1 MALGGKSLATLV
13 ALTMLGGCAGRQ
25 VEIAAAPPP
34 APAPLTPMPQPPLG
48 AFVGMTIP
56 ARLADGSYPTPNRH
70 LGPAATLW
78 HLRVALNVAA
88 LGCRGSEGRA
98 ITAGYNAMLTR
109 NTAELARAN
118 AATIAA
124 EGGQAAY
131 DEAMTRLYNYFA
143 QPGAKAAFCAAAA
156 TVTNDL
162 ATAGSLGVAAGS
174 ALAALDRP
182 FGDFYRAYD
191 SYRVALAAW
200 QADRLDRAMR
210 SLDERPRVVLAAS
223 APAAIGPEPAAPR
236 LSVDP
241 SIFETP

>member
-1 MALGGKSLATLV
+1 MALDGKSLATLV
-13 ALTMLGGCAGRQ
+13 ALAMLGGCAGRQ
-25 VEIAAAPPP
+25 FQIAAAPSP
-34 APAPLTPMPQPPLG
+34 APTPLAPMPQPPVG
-48 AFVGMTIP
+48 AFAGMSIP
-56 ARLADGSYPTPNRH
+56 ARLADGSYPTPNRN
-70 LGPAATLW
+70 LGAAATVW
-78 HLRVALNVAA
+78 HVRVALNVAA
-88 LGCRGSEGRA
+88 LGCSGPEGQA
-98 ITAGYNAMLTR
+98 ITAGYNAMLTHD
-109 NTAELARAN
+109 TAELARAN

-156 TVTNDL
+156 VVANDL
-162 ATAGSLGVAAGS
+162 AEVGSLGAAAGP

-191 SYRVALAAW
+191 SYRVALADW
-200 QADRLDRAMR
+200 QTDRLDRAMR
-210 SLDERPRVVLAAS
+210 PLDERPRVVLAAS
-223 APAAIGPEPAAPR
+223 APAAVGPEPAAPR

>member
-1 MALGGKSLATLV
+1 MAFVGKSFAVLV
-13 ALTMLGGCAGRQ
+13 ALSVLGGCAGRQ
-25 VEIAAAPPP
+25 AEVASTPPP
-34 APAPLTPMPQPPLG
+34 VTTPLAPMPQPPAG
-48 AFVGMTIP
+48 AFAGMTIP
-56 ARLADGSYPTPNRH
+56 ARLADGSYPTPNRD
-70 LGPAATLW
+70 LAPAATLW

-88 LGCRGSEGRA
+88 LGCRGSEGQA
-98 ITAGYNAMLTR
+98 ITAGYNAMLAR
-109 NTAELARAN
+109 DTAELARAN

-143 QPGAKAAFCAAAA
+143 QPGAKPAFCATAA
-156 TVTNDL
+156 TVTNDI
-162 ATAGSLGVAAGS
+162 AAAGSLGAAAGP

-182 FGDFYRAYD
+182 FSDFYRAYD

-200 QADRLDRAMR
+200 QADRLNHAMQP
-210 SLDERPRVVLAAS
+210 LDERPRVALAAS
-223 APAAIGPEPAAPR
+223 APVAVKPAPTAPR

>member
-1 MALGGKSLATLV
+1 MAFGGKSLAVLV
-13 ALTMLGGCAGRQ
+13 ALSVLGGCAGRQ
-25 VEIAAAPPP
+25 VEIAAAVPP
-34 APAPLTPMPQPPLG
+34 APAPFAPMPQPPLG

-56 ARLADGSYPTPNRH
+56 ARLADGSYPTPNRN

-88 LGCRGSEGRA
+88 LGCRGPEGQA
-98 ITAGYNAMLTR
+98 ITAGYNAMLAR
-109 NTAELARAN
+109 DTAELARAN

-156 TVTNDL
+156 AVTNDI
-162 ATAGSLGVAAGS
+162 AGVGSLGAAAGP

-182 FGDFYRAYD
+182 FGNFYRTYD
-191 SYRVALAAW
+191 SYRTALAAW
-200 QADRLDRAMR
+200 QADRLNHAMQP
-210 SLDERPRVVLAAS
+210 LDERSRVVLAAS
-223 APAAIGPEPAAPR
+223 APVAVGPEPAAPR